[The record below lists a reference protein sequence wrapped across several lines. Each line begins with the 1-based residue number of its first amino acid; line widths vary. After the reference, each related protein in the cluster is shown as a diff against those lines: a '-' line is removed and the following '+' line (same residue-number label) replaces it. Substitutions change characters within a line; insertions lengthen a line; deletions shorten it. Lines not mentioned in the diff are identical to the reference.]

1 MDRNLLD
8 GSMGS
13 YLKYLTGLSAL
24 QKLSMAYMYF
34 SGQFPSFILDS
45 TSLTSLDISTNYLTG
60 SLPPTITKIK
70 SLKFDSNYFV
80 GSLPSAPWTT
90 CGCTSNCLSSAG
102 TCGGSNMADAM
113 MALKAALGVT
123 LTTWASTTPCRVT
136 GLLTPL
142 TNEWTGVLCNPAGSV
157 ESILKG
163 SLPSDIS
170 KLTALTYLNYS
181 LIHRLPATAHHTVSQ
196 TQMHAEALLLA
207 FPPLFP
213 GYPHVSHMSL
223 VSLACLSCLLVLP
236 PLAPSPFH
244 APPSAPAQ
252 HPSSTPTSRPLPPR
266 GLFSNYLTGTMPIP
280 STSLASLDVGFNYLS
295 GSFPKLSLAVCAADQ
310 NCFLNSSYCRTY
322 GSLQRPAS
330 ACGICGTTNGQGTLC
345 SGGLCSANSSLPV
358 SQGIVNTP
366 SVPLVSLT
374 CSGYRPTVL
383 MNPASGGP
391 NANTHPCPSH
401 CLPALSVIPV
411 RDAIH
416 QVIPGFD
423 AHKLGFLLSLP
434 CGQRTY
440 AARDNLLVSVDTGA
454 GAAVIFHRQGMETYL
469 LVPQH
474 VLLFFPSLL
483 SLKASLGL
491 TFTSWAASVPCQVV
505 GKQAAAQ
512 PTWSGV
518 LCSDAGDVFSISVAR
533 QNLTGSIDSDISK
546 LTALTYLGLFSNY
559 FTGTMPTLST
569 SLVALDVR
577 FNFLSG
583 SFPQLSLKSCA
594 ADQNCFLNSSY
605 CRTYGALQRLSSACA
620 ICGTTN
626 GQGTLCSGGMCFAD
640 SYLPVSQGIVNVPS
654 LPPVAL
660 TCPGNAPLV
669 LMNAASVST
678 MLPIKS
684 SLGLTSTT
692 WDASLLCVAGFG
704 NTPFG
709 VTTWDRVL
717 CSVGGSP
724 LLLNFNILSLKVAT
738 LPADMSKLT
747 GLTNLAN
754 FLTGSI
760 PAMGTALKSLYIAYN
775 YITNVAT
782 HSLTTCAGS
791 MCCLS
796 NPSKCASDETTQRP
810 AAECAICGTTNAVA
824 PFCWG
829 AGGECV
835 VAAADNIAAGKR
847 NIVYLPP
854 APPMVCSALLSLKAS
869 LGVTFTSWAASVPCQ
884 VVGKQAAGLPTW
896 SGVLCGDTGDV
907 IYM

>member
-1 MDRNLLD
+1 MLHLQQLPYILRHVHWQQSASQFHLCHLRQTD
-8 GSMGS
+8 G
-13 YLKYLTGLSAL
+13 TGTLCIPGQSCEPDDDARMATWVMNYQSGDVAL
-24 QKLSMAYMYF
+24 RCKAVSSVL
-34 SGQFPSFILDS
+34 IE
-45 TSLTSLDISTNYLTG
+45 
-60 SLPPTITKIK
+60 PTQA
-70 SLKFDSNYFV
+70 N
-80 GSLPSAPWTT
+80 
-90 CGCTSNCLSSAG
+90 
-102 TCGGSNMADAM
+102 AM
-113 MALKAALGVT
+113 LALKTALGVT
-123 LTTWASTTPCRVT
+123 VTTWASTNLCRITEISTPVQ
-136 GLLTPL
+136 
-142 TNEWTGVLCNPAGSV
+142 NEWTGVYCNFAGSV
-157 ESILKG
+157 ESISVARQNLKG
-163 SLPSDIS
+163 SFHSDIS
-170 KLTALTYLNYS
+170 KLTALTYLYNWFDGSIPSTIAS
-181 LIHRLPATAHHTVSQ
+181 LPRLTT
-196 TQMHAEALLLA
+196 L
-207 FPPLFP
+207 
-213 GYPHVSHMSL
+213 
-223 VSLACLSCLLVLP
+223 
-236 PLAPSPFH
+236 
-244 APPSAPAQ
+244 
-252 HPSSTPTSRPLPPR
+252 

-310 NCFLNSSYCRTY
+310 NCFLSSSYCRSY
-322 GSLQRPAS
+322 GALQRPAAACAICGTTDGQGTLYLYNNFLTGSIPALGSNLKVLDFFTNYITDIATHSLNTCTGANNCLTVPSKCNYNGATQKS
-330 ACGICGTTNGQGTLC
+330 AASCAICGTTNGVAPLCFGGGGECVAAAASYVEAGALNRMFSPASPPMLC
-345 SGGLCSANSSLPV
+345 SSTSA
-358 SQGIVNTP
+358 
-366 SVPLVSLT
+366 
-374 CSGYRPTVL
+374 
-383 MNPASGGP
+383 
-391 NANTHPCPSH
+391 
-401 CLPALSVIPV
+401 
-411 RDAIH
+411 
-416 QVIPGFD
+416 
-423 AHKLGFLLSLP
+423 LL
-434 CGQRTY
+434 
-440 AARDNLLVSVDTGA
+440 A
-454 GAAVIFHRQGMETYL
+454 
-469 LVPQH
+469 
-474 VLLFFPSLL
+474 
-483 SLKASLGL
+483 LKASLGV
-491 TFTSWAASVPCQVV
+491 TFTSWAASVPCQVA
-505 GKQAAAQ
+505 GKQAATQ
-512 PTWSGV
+512 TTWSGV
-518 LCSDAGDVFSISVAR
+518 LCGDTGDVLSISVAR
-533 QNLTGSIDSDISK
+533 QSLTGSIDSDISK

-559 FTGTMPTLST
+559 FTSTMPTLST
-569 SLVALDVR
+569 SLVALDVS

-669 LMNAASVST
+669 LMNAGSVST
-678 MLPIKS
+678 MLSIKS

-747 GLTNLAN
+747 GLTDLAN

-782 HSLTTCAGS
+782 HSLTNCGGS
-791 MCCLS
+791 MNCAS

-835 VAAADNIAAGKR
+835 VAAADNIAAGKQ